1 MTKDWTNSIDNREA
15 VAAVAVDLSEALAF
29 DAINHLLLLAKL
41 KAYGFCPHA
50 LDTRHNY
57 NVNFELT

>member
-15 VAAVAVDLSEALAF
+15 VAAVAVDLRKALAF
-29 DAINHLLLLAKL
+29 DAINHRLLLAKL
-41 KAYGFCPHA
+41 KAYGCCPHA